1 MSFMSHVEGW
11 LTYLEVQRYRSPA
24 TLTAYRGDLKTLE
37 RHLIK
42 DGCHLLA
49 RVCKEYGNVSD
60 IADITTNHLSAYLVH
75 LKREHEYASS
85 TLARRITTFKG
96 FFSWATKN
104 LLIAVDPAAD
114 LDVPSVESQVPE
126 DLTGP
131 QVERLLAAID
141 YSPRPSAAQLAGQVS
156 AAEREGDDRSKRP
169 LDWLATRD
177 LSLIQLMLNT
187 GLRVSEVVNLNLP
200 HLDFTRDLLTVKH
213 PGRGKRTKSK
223 KERVIPLN
231 RFAKVALA
239 DWLDVRDQFGPPS
252 VEAVFVTRRSRGQMS
267 TRAVQ
272 GMVSK
277 YAKAAKLDDVTPHTL
292 RHTFATRL
300 LNSGADLREV
310 QELLGHSSPATT
322 ARYTHKSN
330 EQLRRAVG
338 RLAESVVDRL

>member
-24 TLTAYRGDLKTLE
+24 TLVAYRGDLKTLE

-42 DGCHLLA
+42 DGSHLLV
-49 RVCKEYGNVSD
+49 RVRKEYGNVAD

-96 FFSWATKN
+96 FFSWAAKN

-131 QVERLLAAID
+131 QVERLLAAI
-141 YSPRPSAAQLAGQVS
+141 
-156 AAEREGDDRSKRP
+156 EGDS
-169 LDWLATRD
+169 WLATRD

-187 GLRVSEVVNLNLP
+187 GLRVSEVVNLERP

-213 PGRGKRTKSK
+213 PGRGRRTKSK

-231 RFAKVALA
+231 RFAKIALA
-239 DWLDVRDQFGPPS
+239 DWLDVRDQYGPPS
-252 VEAVFVTRRSRGQMS
+252 VEAVFVTRRSRGRMS

-272 GMVSK
+272 GLVAK
-277 YAKAAKLDDVTPHTL
+277 YSGVAKLDDVTPHTL

-338 RLAESVVDRL
+338 RLAESAVDRL